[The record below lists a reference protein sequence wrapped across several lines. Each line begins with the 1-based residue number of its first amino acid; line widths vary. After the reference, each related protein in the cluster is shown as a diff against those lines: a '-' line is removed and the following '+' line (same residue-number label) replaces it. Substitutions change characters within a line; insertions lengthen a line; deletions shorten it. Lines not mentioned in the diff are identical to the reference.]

1 MFCLLLSRYLYRF
14 IPFFSIFIFLI
25 SSPIWA
31 DDGNIT
37 NTDYTIHLS
46 NMNPVNQSG
55 NNASGVSW
63 KWALL
68 ELLQGV
74 SDFLLIMVPILAA
87 ISGLIAGYYYIFS
100 SGDSEKSGLAK
111 RIIQYN
117 IMAIFI
123 AFFSYGIIQFIAL
136 ILK

>member
-1 MFCLLLSRYLYRF
+1 
-14 IPFFSIFIFLI
+14 
-25 SSPIWA
+25 
-31 DDGNIT
+31 
-37 NTDYTIHLS
+37 
-46 NMNPVNQSG
+46 
-55 NNASGVSW
+55 
-63 KWALL
+63 
-68 ELLQGV
+68 
-74 SDFLLIMVPILAA
+74 MVPILAA